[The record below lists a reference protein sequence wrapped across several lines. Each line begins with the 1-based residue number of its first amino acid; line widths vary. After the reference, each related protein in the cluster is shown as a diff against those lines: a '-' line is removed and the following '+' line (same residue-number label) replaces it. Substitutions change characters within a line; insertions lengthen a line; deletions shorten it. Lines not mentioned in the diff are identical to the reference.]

1 MESELF
7 MLFKDGKRKALTFSY
22 DDGTIHDRRLVL
34 LMNQYGM
41 KGTFNLNSGWFGR
54 EGHQTIDGKDIDFSR
69 IREEEVK
76 TLYAEHEVASHTLTH
91 PSLIKLPSNMGVAE
105 VLNDRHNLETLT
117 GELVR
122 GFAYPYGTY
131 NEQVEEIL
139 RVCGIEYA
147 RTVYSTE
154 NFEIP
159 QNFLEWHPT
168 CHHDSPKLLELLE
181 KFCKEKAQ
189 SPEIFYLWG
198 HSYEFSQKDNWQII
212 EDFMKYASAYQ
223 EKIWFATNI
232 EIADYIGAFKKLM
245 RSADGRIIYNPT
257 GMTLWFEMNG
267 EVHCIHSNEKYGPL

>member
-7 MLFKDGKRKALTFSY
+7 MLFKDGRRKALTFSY
-22 DDGTIHDRRLVL
+22 DDGTIHDRRLVS

-41 KGTFNLNSGWFGR
+41 KGTFNLNSGLLGR
-54 EGHQTIDGKDIDFSR
+54 EGHQIIDGKDMDYSR

-76 TLYAEHEVASHTLTH
+76 TLYAGHEVASHTLTH
-91 PSLIKLPSNMGVAE
+91 PSLTSLPSNMGAAE
-105 VLNDRHNLETLT
+105 VLKDRHNLETLT

-131 NEQVEEIL
+131 NEQVKEIL
-139 RVCGIEYA
+139 EACGIEYA
-147 RTVYSTE
+147 RTVRSTE
-154 NFEIP
+154 TFEPP
-159 QNFLEWHPT
+159 QDLLEWHPT
-168 CHHDSPKLLELLE
+168 CHHDSPRLLELLR

-212 EDFMKYASAYQ
+212 EDFMKYASSYQ
-223 EKIWFATNI
+223 EEIWFAANI
-232 EIADYIGAFKKLM
+232 EIADYIGALKKLM
-245 RSADGRIIYNPT
+245 RSTDGRIIYNPS
-257 GMTLWFEMNG
+257 GITLWFEMNR